1 MRGRLS
7 VLGAGDSTRVRT
19 KKTRKE
25 KEVSRPY
32 IEIRQMSE
40 LCGGRQRPRGDV
52 SWGGDG
58 RREGFS
64 KCLSMCHQTRITER
78 SRAEN
83 CSFRGVGRCRRGL
96 HLKFIAFT
104 VFFTNIFS

>member
-19 KKTRKE
+19 KKTRRE

-52 SWGGDG
+52 SWGEMGG
-58 RREGFS
+58 E
-64 KCLSMCHQTRITER
+64 K
-78 SRAEN
+78 
-83 CSFRGVGRCRRGL
+83 
-96 HLKFIAFT
+96 AFQN
-104 VFFTNIFS
+104 VYQCVIRLE